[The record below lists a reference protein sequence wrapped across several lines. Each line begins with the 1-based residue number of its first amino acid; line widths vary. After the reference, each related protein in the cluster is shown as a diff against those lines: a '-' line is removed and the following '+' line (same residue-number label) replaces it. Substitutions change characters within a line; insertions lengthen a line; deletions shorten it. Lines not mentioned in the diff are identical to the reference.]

1 MTKDELVAKLR
12 DAGFEIRSQVRVQ
25 SHDRWRLLLA
35 NGAIVDCLDDGSW
48 SLWGHDQDALR
59 AALGPLDEVPALP
72 VDAPIVI
79 ERARAT
85 ADAAADRIRVELK
98 AVSNQARPPSR
109 MLSSS
114 ASRSRGSLHWI
125 CPRPPT
131 GRACAARASSWGV
144 TLRHGRGGS
153 DEGRRKMRRRSAMC
167 FAWATLDA
175 RSLKLMLGPSPR
187 PSRRI

>member
-85 ADAAADRIRVELK
+85 ADAAADRIRVEL
-98 AVSNQARPPSR
+98 Q
-109 MLSSS
+109 
-114 ASRSRGSLHWI
+114 
-125 CPRPPT
+125 
-131 GRACAARASSWGV
+131 GRAEPGAPPFTNAFLIGEPLARELALDLSTAAYRTRMYRESEQLGRDAAARA
-144 TLRHGRGGS
+144 
-153 DEGRRKMRRRSAMC
+153 RR
-167 FAWATLDA
+167 F
-175 RSLKLMLGPSPR
+175 G
-187 PSRRI
+187 